1 MTKSPWI
8 KSNNVVLSMLHN
20 LGSIFPTCKRGIIVY
35 PLVMVIDR
43 VRCSSE
49 ILETPSME

>member
-1 MTKSPWI
+1 MTISPWI
-8 KSNNVVLSMLHN
+8 KSKDVVLSMLHN
-20 LGSIFPTCKRGIIVY
+20 LGSIFLICKKGIIVY
-35 PLVMVIDR
+35 SLVMGIEK